1 MFSSKELRTHL
12 SKTFHGNSEAVLRRL
27 EGMSA
32 PVSRALSAHSHV
44 GGCTLLAGLKPG
56 GVFDMQ
62 AVSFGYTLD
71 SIAELAFGI
80 RVGW

>member
-1 MFSSKELRTHL
+1 VRARARRSFVVISGAHL
-12 SKTFHGNSEAVLRRL
+12 GF
-27 EGMSA
+27 
-32 PVSRALSAHSHV
+32 
-44 GGCTLLAGLKPG
+44 AGLKPG